1 MAYKKAAPT
10 ETAFKHKIND
20 KTVAAYAAF
29 FKKSGLSFQEKTYK
43 DTSKNLAPLE
53 LKDRVV
59 LIARALQLSLAGNSY
74 SKQLKA
80 FRELLKEQKLQG
92 FELWPLSHYIQ
103 LYGLEEPTASLEFL
117 KFMTPYFT
125 AEFAVRPYL
134 KKYPNETYQFL
145 LECSEHTNEHVRRW
159 SSEGTRPRL
168 PWGEKL
174 HEAEKNP
181 AQGLKIL
188 ENLSMDSSDYVRKSV
203 ANHLNDIGLHH
214 AALLIKTLKNWKQQ
228 VLKSK
233 NKTIAENFEK
243 LSKQALRNLIKKG
256 NSEAL
261 ELMGVSSKS
270 KIKLE
275 SLKSD
280 KRVFI
285 GDALSFSFTIH
296 TDHGTKVVLDYAI
309 HYLKKNGQISR
320 KVFKL
325 KTFIFEGDKALLI
338 TKKHSFK
345 LVTTRSYY
353 PGNHG
358 LEILV
363 NGNKM
368 EHLDFKLLSN

>member
-20 KTVAAYAAF
+20 KTAAAYSAF
-29 FKKSGLSFQEKTYK
+29 FKKSGLNFQEKTYK
-43 DTSKNLAPLE
+43 DTCKNLEPLE
-53 LKDRVV
+53 LKDRVT
-59 LIARALQLSLAGNSY
+59 LIAKALQLSLADNSY

-80 FRELLKEQKLQG
+80 FKELLKEQKLQG

-103 LYGLEEPTASLEFL
+103 MYGLEEPTASLEFL

-134 KKYPNETYQFL
+134 KKYTKDTYKFL
-145 LECSEHTNEHVRRW
+145 LECSENSNEHVRRW

-174 HEAEKNP
+174 HDSEKNP
-181 AQGLKIL
+181 ENGLKIL
-188 ENLSMDSSDYVRKSV
+188 ENLSMDSSEYVRKSV
-203 ANHLNDIGLHH
+203 ANHLNDVGLHH
-214 AALLIKTLKNWKQQ
+214 PALLIKTLKSWKQK
-228 VLKSK
+228 VAKVK
-233 NKTIAENFEK
+233 NKSISENFDK
-243 LSKQALRNLIKKG
+243 LCKQALRNLIKQG
-256 NSEAL
+256 HPEAL
-261 ELMGVSSKS
+261 ELMGVSTKS
-270 KIKLE
+270 KVKLE

-280 KRVFI
+280 KKVSI
-285 GDALSFSFTIH
+285 GDSLSFSFMIQAEQ
-296 TDHGTKVVLDYAI
+296 GTKVVLDYAI

-325 KTFIFEGDKALLI
+325 KTFIFEGDKALLVS
-338 TKKHSFK
+338 KRHSFK

-353 PGNHG
+353 PGIHG

-363 NGNKM
+363 NGKKT
-368 EHLDFKLLSN
+368 EHLEFKLLSN